1 MSLFWPCPGSSVN
14 LGEQMKDFSGNMH
27 PASTPLLQYT
37 LPWLSIS
44 RTSWTSPVMKMQW
57 TSEDLRVAY
66 HLEGHNL
73 GSAVSDRPGA
83 GGCGRYSYGTIRVSV
98 LI

>member
-1 MSLFWPCPGSSVN
+1 MSLFWPCPGLSVN
-14 LGEQMKDFSGNMH
+14 LGEQMKDFSGNM
-27 PASTPLLQYT
+27 LQYT

-44 RTSWTSPVMKMQW
+44 RTSWTSHVIKMQW

-66 HLEGHNL
+66 NLEGHNL

-83 GGCGRYSYGTIRVSV
+83 GGCGRYCTLMERKAFSS
-98 LI
+98 